1 MANTIEL
8 RDAKSLNEF
17 SDVAENIR
25 ATIPEELH
33 PAIFTRLIIATRGMT
48 VADPCGTPL
57 SIWTI
62 NLDAIGVVLAMRH
75 LNVSNVSHVN
85 PIDMIDAMKDADPS
99 QYEAILESLS
109 GTDPDSSIDPKL
121 MIELLQKVGV
131 DVLKFL
137 IKGANV
143 VQTTEWVLDHVKDW
157 IDIKDLIT

>member
-17 SDVAENIR
+17 SSTVESIKAS
-25 ATIPEELH
+25 IPEELH

-57 SIWTI
+57 SIWAI
-62 NLDAIGVVLAMRH
+62 DLDAIGVVLAMRH

-99 QYEAILESLS
+99 QYESILESLS

-121 MIELLQKVGV
+121 MIELLQKASV

-137 IKGANV
+137 KRSANV
-143 VQTTEWVLDHVKDW
+143 VQTAEWVWDHGKDW
-157 IDIKDLIT
+157 IS

>member
-17 SDVAENIR
+17 S
-25 ATIPEELH
+25 ATVESIKASIPEELH

-62 NLDAIGVVLAMRH
+62 DLDAIGVVLAMRH

-85 PIDMIDAMKDADPS
+85 PIDMIDAMRNADPS
-99 QYEAILESLS
+99 QYESILESLS

-121 MIELLQKVGV
+121 MIELLQKVSV
-131 DVLKFL
+131 TVLKFL
-137 IKGANV
+137 KLGADV
-143 VQTTEWVLDHVKDW
+143 VQTAEWAWDHGKDW
-157 IDIKDLIT
+157 IS